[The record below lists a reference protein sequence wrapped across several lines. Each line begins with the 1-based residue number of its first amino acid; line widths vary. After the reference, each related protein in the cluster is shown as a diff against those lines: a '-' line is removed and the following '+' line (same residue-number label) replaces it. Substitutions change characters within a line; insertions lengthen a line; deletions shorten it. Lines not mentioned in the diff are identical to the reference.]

1 MQMLGLLNTFFD
13 KWAELRTD
21 QIVENSH
28 TSKVTTK
35 NYLYFSQF

>member
-1 MQMLGLLNTFFD
+1 MVYIFE

-28 TSKVTTK
+28 TSKVTIK